1 MSYILEALKKID
13 QKREEKAQTKSLTFL
28 EAPGPGSK
36 QRPRWVYPVIA
47 ALLLNAGIMVW
58 WIGPWRSDKKETG
71 AKPPAVLQSRPM
83 GPRETGLREP
93 RIAGSSQEVLQ
104 PKSLPNPPGPVVEK
118 EVRKVPSHEAG
129 KAQNAAQV
137 SEPPSAY
144 KKGASEYGSD
154 PIGLSRS
161 NTASKP
167 REGAGEK
174 RVIYFKDGTTESCDD
189 VQVTENFIQ
198 CNRKGGG
205 SLINLNRID
214 LEKTLPEKAQ

>member
-13 QKREEKAQTKSLTFL
+13 QKREQKAQTKSLTFL
-28 EAPGPGSK
+28 EVPGPGSK
-36 QRPRWVYPVIA
+36 QSPRWLYPVIA

-58 WIGPWRSDKKETG
+58 WIGPWRTDKKET
-71 AKPPAVLQSRPM
+71 AARPPAVLQSRPM
-83 GPRETGLREP
+83 EPGEAGLGEP
-93 RIAGSSQEVLQ
+93 KIAGRSQEVLQ
-104 PKSLPNPPGPVVEK
+104 PKSLPNPPGSVVEK
-118 EVRKVPSHEAG
+118 EGRKGSSPGAG
-129 KAQNAAQV
+129 KARNADQI
-137 SEPPSAY
+137 SDPPSAI
-144 KKGASEYGSD
+144 KKDGPEYDSD

-161 NTASKP
+161 KTASKP
-167 REGAGEK
+167 REGTGGK
-174 RVIYFKDGTTESCDD
+174 RVIYYKDGTTESCDD